1 MESIINEVLGY
12 SGRMVSGSKSGY
24 RKEKPNNFVIFNSN
38 LCTKSKKIWYGDLD
52 LTEDYAKL
60 VFLAKELDQDLYVLL
75 EMDGRFDNE
84 SSPRLE
90 WAPVVFR
97 QDGSITIHPEYEH
110 RLLVK
115 EGKLFHKSN

>member
-60 VFLAKELDQDLYVLL
+60 VFLAKELDQSGHQSFLDRT
-75 EMDGRFDNE
+75 GA
-84 SSPRLE
+84 S
-90 WAPVVFR
+90 
-97 QDGSITIHPEYEH
+97 
-110 RLLVK
+110 
-115 EGKLFHKSN
+115 LFTQSMSTVS